1 MIVSSGER
9 KVGDVLVGDD
19 VDVGEE
25 VSEGAEAGAADD
37 GDGGAVLGAGE
48 EELGALAAPLVAHG
62 GTAGWIWVSFIV
74 LHPAEHI
81 LVHELRTRS
90 ERSFISF

>member
-1 MIVSSGER
+1 MIVSGGER
-9 KVGDVLVGDD
+9 KVRDVFVGDD

-48 EELGALAAPLVAHG
+48 QELGALAAPLVAHG

-81 LVHELRTRS
+81 LVE
-90 ERSFISF
+90 

>member
-1 MIVSSGER
+1 MIVSGGEG

-48 EELGALAAPLVAHG
+48 QELGALAAPLVAHG
-62 GTAGWIWVSFIV
+62 GTARWIEVSF
-74 LHPAEHI
+74 HFEQI
-81 LVHELRTRS
+81 LATS
-90 ERSFISF
+90 FERD